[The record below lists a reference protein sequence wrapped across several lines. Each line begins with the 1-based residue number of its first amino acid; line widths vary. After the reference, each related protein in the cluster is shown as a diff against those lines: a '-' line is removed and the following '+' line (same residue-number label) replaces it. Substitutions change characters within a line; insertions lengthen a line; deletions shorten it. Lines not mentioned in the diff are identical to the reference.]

1 MRDDRLPFEEPFLLP
16 FSKQTTKICAQ
27 AREPDGMKT
36 MDAKADTKAGQ
47 EMTGAEMVLEALKD
61 NGVRHIFGYPG
72 GAVLP
77 IYDELFQQDAIE
89 HILVRH
95 EQGAGHAAEGY
106 ASATGRVG
114 VASTTCGPG
123 FTQIMTA
130 LAMAAR
136 ASDPWGTGAR
146 SRIEMSMP
154 QR

>member
-1 MRDDRLPFEEPFLLP
+1 MP

-95 EQGAGHAAEGY
+95 EQGHPDRGEHPDDGDR
-106 ASATGRVG
+106 RVG
-114 VASTTCGPG
+114 RRYGLRAVEERPKRGGAVRERRGMTLEQVEEPVLSRHQGTKPSQHVVST
-123 FTQIMTA
+123 
-130 LAMAAR
+130 
-136 ASDPWGTGAR
+136 
-146 SRIEMSMP
+146 SRISV
-154 QR
+154 